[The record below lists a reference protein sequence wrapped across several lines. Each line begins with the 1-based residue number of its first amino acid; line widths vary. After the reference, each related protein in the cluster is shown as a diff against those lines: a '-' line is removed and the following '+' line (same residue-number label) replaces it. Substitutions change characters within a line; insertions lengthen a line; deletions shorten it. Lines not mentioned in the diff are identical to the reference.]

1 MDFLCGHE
9 PRQAS
14 APSCGCDQRV
24 FVQEQLFDGRFAHF
38 LFVAPDAAPER
49 WGRQMRADVEGLIEQ
64 VVTGLGYELVDIEF
78 SPKGRLLRIF
88 LDIERGITVDDCAT
102 VSNQLQRVFEV
113 ENVDYDRLEVSSP
126 GLDRPLKKLAD
137 FERFAGEQAQVRL
150 SLPIGNQRNFVGVI
164 EGVRDG
170 AVALRTEKG
179 EVLLPFEDIEKA
191 RLVPQF

>member
-1 MDFLCGHE
+1 MDL
-9 PRQAS
+9 
-14 APSCGCDQRV
+14 V
-24 FVQEQLFDGRFAHF
+24 V
-38 LFVAPDAAPER
+38 
-49 WGRQMRADVEGLIEQ
+49 LIEKT
-64 VVTGLGYELVDIEF
+64 VTGLGFELVDIEQ
-78 SPKGRLLRIF
+78 SPRGRVLRVFI
-88 LDIERGITVDDCAT
+88 DTQEKAGGVDVEACAQ
-102 VSNQLQRVFEV
+102 VSNQLSRVLAV

-164 EGVRDG
+164 ERVQDG

-179 EVLLPFEDIEKA
+179 EVLLPFDDIEKA